1 MVTALQICRLP
12 NTRLNRVDRTIR
24 TGRRDGIAAV
34 EFALVAPVF
43 FLFVFALIE
52 MGRMMMIQ
60 QSLTNAAREGCRT
73 AVMAN
78 TTNGSDV
85 DAAVR
90 NYLLS
95 VTSKA
100 SNPGKVRVTTPGNL
114 ANCPSG
120 TNLTV
125 AVELDYQDVTWVPI
139 DYLGL
144 NPRIRAEQ
152 SGWRE

>member
-1 MVTALQICRLP
+1 MSKCNRKESRSGVT
-12 NTRLNRVDRTIR
+12 T
-24 TGRRDGIAAV
+24 V

-78 TTNGSDV
+78 TNSGSDV

-100 SNPGKVRVTTPGNL
+100 SNPGKVRVTTPSGL
-114 ANCPSG
+114 ANCASG
-120 TNLTV
+120 TNLKVT
-125 AVELDYQDVTWVPI
+125 VELDYQDVTWLPI

-144 NPRIRAEQ
+144 NPKIRAEQ

>member
-1 MVTALQICRLP
+1 MFKCNQKTWRSGVT
-12 NTRLNRVDRTIR
+12 
-24 TGRRDGIAAV
+24 AV

-52 MGRMMMIQ
+52 LGRMMMIQ
-60 QSLTNAAREGCRT
+60 QSLTNAAREGCRA

-78 TTNGSDV
+78 TTTSSEV
-85 DAAVR
+85 DSAVR

-95 VTSKA
+95 VTPKA
-100 SNPGKVRVTTPGNL
+100 SNPGKVRVTIPAGL
-114 ANCPSG
+114 ANCPTG

-125 AVELDYQDVTWVPI
+125 AVEVDYQDLTWVPI

-152 SGWRE
+152 SGRRE

>member
-1 MVTALQICRLP
+1 MFKRNQKTSRSGVT
-12 NTRLNRVDRTIR
+12 T
-24 TGRRDGIAAV
+24 V

-52 MGRMMMIQ
+52 LGRMIMIQ

-78 TTNGSDV
+78 TTNSSEIDS
-85 DAAVR
+85 AVR
-90 NYLLS
+90 NYLQS

-100 SNPGKVRVTTPGNL
+100 SNPGKVRVTTPDGL
-114 ANCPSG
+114 SNCPSG

-125 AVELDYQDVTWVPI
+125 RVEVDYRDVTWLPI

>member
-1 MVTALQICRLP
+1 MFRRNRTALRSGV
-12 NTRLNRVDRTIR
+12 TT
-24 TGRRDGIAAV
+24 V

-52 MGRMMMIQ
+52 LSRMMMIQ
-60 QSLTNAAREGCRT
+60 QSLTNAAREGCRI

-78 TTNGSDV
+78 TINSSDV
-85 DAAVR
+85 DTAVR

-100 SNPGKVRVTTPGNL
+100 SKPGKVRVTTPSGL

-125 AVELDYQDVTWVPI
+125 AVELNYQDVTWLPI